1 MTEFERWRN
10 ARQEVDHLL
19 QQLTPEQRAEP
30 APAVERP
37 AGQFSAQLAESR
49 RKVRAACA
57 AALRRLRP
65 PRP

>member
-1 MTEFERWRN
+1 MTEFEQWRN

-37 AGQFSAQLAESR
+37 AALSAQLAESR